1 MIKLIALDLDGTL
14 MSPDHVTVS
23 KENKAALKEAHDAGA
38 KIAVATGRTL
48 SIFGD
53 VCEQVPE
60 IDYILYS
67 NGAAVYDRREQR
79 VLHEHALD
87 RTTCTQLLDFLDGFP
102 AFLELYAGGQSYA
115 QKDKEGFFPFDVF
128 PKDFIEQARA
138 GMVAV
143 DDFRS
148 VLQTRSAEKLTVYL
162 TDKAQYRAVWDALIG
177 RKDLAV
183 TTSFPISIDL
193 TRAGADKGTA
203 LQALCRHLGVS
214 PEQCMAFGDAENDFP
229 MLRFA
234 FYGYAMAN
242 GSDACKQAASFVTK
256 SNAEDGVAVAVRQVM
271 QLSRTASLKF
281 FDNLE

>member
-23 KENKAALKEAHDAGA
+23 EENRSALRAAHDAGA

-67 NGAAVYDRREQR
+67 NGAAVFDRRAKR
-79 VLHEHALD
+79 VLHEHALSASQ
-87 RTTCTQLLDFLDGFP
+87 CTDLLDFLDGFP
-102 AFLELYAGGQSYA
+102 AFIELYAGGQSYA
-115 QKDKEGFFPFDVF
+115 QKDKECFFPFDVF
-128 PKDFIEQARA
+128 PADFIEQARA
-138 GMVAV
+138 GMVTV
-143 DDFRS
+143 DNFRD
-148 VLQTRSAEKLTVYL
+148 VLKTKDAEKLTVYL
-162 TDKAQYRAVWDALIG
+162 TDKAQYRTVWNALCG
-177 RKDLAV
+177 RDDLAV

-193 TRAGADKGTA
+193 TCAGADKGTA
-203 LQALCRHLGVS
+203 LQALCRHLDVS
-214 PEQCMAFGDAENDFP
+214 PQQCMAFGDAENDCP

-234 FYGYAMAN
+234 AFGFAMAN
-242 GSDACKQAASFVTK
+242 GSDKCKQAAKFVAG

-271 QLSRTASLKF
+271 KL
-281 FDNLE
+281 